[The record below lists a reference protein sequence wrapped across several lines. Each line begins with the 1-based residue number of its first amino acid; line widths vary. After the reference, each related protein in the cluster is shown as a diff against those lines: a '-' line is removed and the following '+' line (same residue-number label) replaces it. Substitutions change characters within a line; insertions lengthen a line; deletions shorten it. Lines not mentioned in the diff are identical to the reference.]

1 MRIVHIL
8 KLDALEQT
16 IDSVYYPATATSLD
30 DNKVNFKVFSTN
42 GKIVVDCDTETE
54 KTIEVFNLDGRKVSN
69 GSFTHNAEIEL
80 PTGIYIVKVKEGIS
94 TVLTRKVSV
103 L

>member
-1 MRIVHIL
+1 
-8 KLDALEQT
+8 LDALEQT

-54 KTIEVFNLDGRKVSN
+54 KPSKFLILMEGKFQTGRLLIMLKLNYQRVFIL
-69 GSFTHNAEIEL
+69 
-80 PTGIYIVKVKEGIS
+80 
-94 TVLTRKVSV
+94 
-103 L
+103 